1 LEPYTDNYLD
11 LPPDPLVK
19 MRDINVS
26 LVPRNGMDPHP
37 SNITWRF
44 TNNGIIT
51 PSGINGVVVSDANG
65 TGEVDFYFR

>member
-1 LEPYTDNYLD
+1 
-11 LPPDPLVK
+11 
-19 MRDINVS
+19 
-26 LVPRNGMDPHP
+26 MDPHP